1 MIRRPPRSTLFPY
14 TTLFRS
20 FVIPLSNPLGVT
32 KWVCVKPSFLILLF
46 IILAKL
52 STFPATFSAII
63 YAISLAECKS
73 NPFTAS
79 SALILSPTLS
89 LPLRKERKVYSGCFE
104 APSVYVSISVGCL
117 FSASNKAVKSLVVLA
132 GYIGDVSTFLAYI
145 TSPVLASTTIADFP
159 TTLGALR
166 VVAKAVERSE
176 ERRVGKECRSRWS

>member
-20 FVIPLSNPLGVT
+20 
-32 KWVCVKPSFLILLF
+32 
-46 IILAKL
+46 
-52 STFPATFSAII
+52 PATFSAII

-104 APSVYVSISVGCL
+104 APSVYASISVGCL

-166 VVAKAVERSE
+166 VVAKAVEQN
-176 ERRVGKECRSRWS
+176 ERKINVVSNKVEILRGKAHLSQ